1 MRSGAAALALLVL
14 LTGCSTTSSRKGE
27 DPSGPLGRVAILR
40 LERGEATADAFLNTN
55 EEPNPNPTLGTSA
68 EAVVTAQIY
77 GILAND
83 PRWRL
88 VPDLDVEDAMRQ
100 VPLAGT
106 LETRAQALGRET
118 KADAVVTGRVA
129 RFQERDG
136 GEYGARH
143 PASVAFQLELVETT
157 TGHVLWSGAF
167 DQTQQSLSSNLYDF
181 WMFWQEGPRWF
192 TAAELARLG
201 VQKLVEEMDSI
212 LEEK

>member
-1 MRSGAAALALLVL
+1 MRSAAALALLVL
-14 LTGCSTTSSRKGE
+14 LAGCSTTSSRKGE
-27 DPSGPLGRVAILR
+27 DPTGPLGRVAILR
-40 LERGEATADAFLNTN
+40 LERGEATADAFLGGNS
-55 EEPNPNPTLGTSA
+55 EPNPNPAIGSNA
-68 EAVVTAQIY
+68 EAVVTAQVY
-77 GILAND
+77 GVLAND

-100 VPLAGT
+100 VPLGGS
-106 LETRAQALGRET
+106 LETRAQALGRDA
-118 KADAVVTGRVA
+118 KSDAVVTGRIA

-136 GEYGARH
+136 GDYGARH

-181 WMFWQEGPRWF
+181 WMFWREGPRWF
-192 TAAELARLG
+192 TAAELAKLG
-201 VQKLVEEMDSI
+201 VEKLVAEMDTI